1 MEKIEMLLDLMEYVT
16 KSRKRKHFVGGLL
29 LSAAFFFAGIAVTT
43 MTISL
48 EDNEQDQEEIEQDE

>member
-29 LSAAFFFAGIAVTT
+29 LSAAFFFAGIALTT

-48 EDNEQDQEEIEQDE
+48 EDDNQEEIEQDE

>member
-1 MEKIEMLLDLMEYVT
+1 MDKIEMLLDLMEYVT
-16 KSRKRKHFVGGLL
+16 KSRKRNHFVGGLL

-48 EDNEQDQEEIEQDE
+48 EDEDQEERIEDE